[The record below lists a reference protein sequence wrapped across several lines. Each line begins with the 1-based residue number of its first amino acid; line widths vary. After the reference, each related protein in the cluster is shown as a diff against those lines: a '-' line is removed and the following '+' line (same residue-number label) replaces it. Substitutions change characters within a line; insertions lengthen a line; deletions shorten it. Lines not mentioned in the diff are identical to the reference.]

1 MQPAGVRAVLD
12 VAIESKV
19 FTSANGA
26 RTEVIADLAFQ
37 VGDGRFA
44 CLIGP
49 SGCGKTTT
57 LRAILGLDRDYRG
70 TILLPAGADPVG
82 VVFQEPRLLPW
93 RTVEENVRLALPDSR
108 THDLDGLFA
117 LLGLADL
124 RSHYPAELSLGLA
137 RRVALAR
144 AFAVEPGLLVLDEP
158 FASLDG
164 ATAERMRR
172 LLVTVW
178 EARPTTALMVTH
190 DLAEAVALADD
201 VIVLSDRPSRVLG
214 IQPVTVARGDR
225 SPAVIAQLVGQ
236 IVDRFALAGPVSGF
250 GAPAVNPAPDR

>member
-1 MQPAGVRAVLD
+1 MLD
-12 VAIESKV
+12 VAIGSKV

-57 LRAILGLDRDYRG
+57 LRAILGLDRDFRG
-70 TILLPAGADPVG
+70 TVRLPAGAEPIG

-93 RTVEENVRLALPDSR
+93 RTVEENVRLALPR
-108 THDLDGLFA
+108 GETADLEALFDV
-117 LLGLADL
+117 LGLADL
-124 RSHYPAELSLGLA
+124 KSHYPSELSLGLA

-190 DLAEAVALADD
+190 NLSEAVALADD
-201 VIVLSDRPSRVLG
+201 VIVLSDRPTRVLG
-214 IQPVTVARGDR
+214 VHPVPVARAER
-225 SPAVIAQLVGQ
+225 SPAVVAQLVSQ
-236 IVDRFALAGPVSGF
+236 IVERFALAGQDS
-250 GAPAVNPAPDR
+250 R

>member
-1 MQPAGVRAVLD
+1 MLD
-12 VAIESKV
+12 VAIQSKV
-19 FTSANGA
+19 FTSANGV
-26 RTEVIADLAFQ
+26 RTEVIADLAFE

-57 LRAILGLDRDYRG
+57 LRVILGLDRDVRG
-70 TILLPAGADPVG
+70 TVRLPAGADRLG

-93 RTVEENVRLALPDSR
+93 RTVEENVRLALPR
-108 THDLDGLFA
+108 GETRDLESLFDV
-117 LLGLADL
+117 LGLADL
-124 RSHYPAELSLGLA
+124 KSHYPAELSLGLA

-190 DLAEAVALADD
+190 NLSEAVALADD
-201 VIVLSDRPSRVLG
+201 VIVLSGRPARVLG
-214 IQPVTVARGDR
+214 VQPITVARAER
-225 SPAVIAQLVGQ
+225 SPAVVAQLVGE
-236 IVDRFALAGPVSGF
+236 IVERFSLSG
-250 GAPAVNPAPDR
+250 PAPG

>member
-1 MQPAGVRAVLD
+1 M
-12 VAIESKV
+12 
-19 FTSANGA
+19 
-26 RTEVIADLAFQ
+26 IADLAFE

-57 LRAILGLDRDYRG
+57 LRVILGLDRDVRG
-70 TILLPAGADPVG
+70 LSGCRPAPTGSASSSRSRVCFPGAPS
-82 VVFQEPRLLPW
+82 RRTSAW
-93 RTVEENVRLALPDSR
+93 RCRARETR
-108 THDLDGLFA
+108 DLESLFDV
-117 LLGLADL
+117 LGLADL
-124 RSHYPAELSLGLA
+124 KSHYPAELSLGLA

-190 DLAEAVALADD
+190 NLSEAVALADD
-201 VIVLSDRPSRVLG
+201 VIVLSGRPARVLG
-214 IQPVTVARGDR
+214 VHRSPWPGPSGHRPLSRSWSRRSSSGSPCPARLRGDR
-225 SPAVIAQLVGQ
+225 
-236 IVDRFALAGPVSGF
+236 AGRHPSARPMTVAAAS
-250 GAPAVNPAPDR
+250 ASSR